1 MVINIKKEDYL
12 MKVADNKRIEEKIQE
27 IESFRQYATMV
38 NYLIVSS
45 INRNSIIPYDIN
57 NLRKEAKE
65 LQVYFNQQGYNQISL
80 DHIMLM
86 LMIEMIIGP
95 YLENQPDAMKF
106 FMDWFLSESKVFD
119 VKEFNENP
127 YIKNIK
133 FSKQSKGDFILRY
146 EKQMPYEL
154 SMYNIPKRIDQL
166 HIDIPRVACFTE
178 EFEYPV
184 IFQKS
189 IKSVWMSVSPN
200 EVCTM
205 EQPINNAYGKVLTL
219 GCGMGYFAYMA
230 SLKENVKSITIIEHE
245 QSVIDLFETFIFPQI
260 EFKEKINIIKADAI
274 DFLANL
280 QDGEYDYCFADI
292 WIGIEDI
299 EPYFQIKQIGRNFK
313 KTEIEY
319 WIEESFAIMLSEYI
333 PLEIMKAFYISRGI
347 PIPVDDGFALNEQQ
361 IRIQKYIKKLL
372 ADVDITTPKQ
382 IDNILNPKTV
392 LEMINTTDIVF

>member
-45 INRNSIIPYDIN
+45 INRNSIISYDIN

-95 YLENQPDAMKF
+95 YLENQPDAMNF

-146 EKQMPYEL
+146 EKQMP
-154 SMYNIPKRIDQL
+154 
-166 HIDIPRVACFTE
+166 
-178 EFEYPV
+178 
-184 IFQKS
+184 
-189 IKSVWMSVSPN
+189 
-200 EVCTM
+200 
-205 EQPINNAYGKVLTL
+205 
-219 GCGMGYFAYMA
+219 
-230 SLKENVKSITIIEHE
+230 
-245 QSVIDLFETFIFPQI
+245 
-260 EFKEKINIIKADAI
+260 
-274 DFLANL
+274 
-280 QDGEYDYCFADI
+280 
-292 WIGIEDI
+292 
-299 EPYFQIKQIGRNFK
+299 
-313 KTEIEY
+313 
-319 WIEESFAIMLSEYI
+319 
-333 PLEIMKAFYISRGI
+333 
-347 PIPVDDGFALNEQQ
+347 
-361 IRIQKYIKKLL
+361 
-372 ADVDITTPKQ
+372 
-382 IDNILNPKTV
+382 
-392 LEMINTTDIVF
+392 